1 MCFGDTDVLLLGGG
15 LERRHEPL
23 STKEFDALQPGALL
37 VNVGRGGLID
47 HDALL
52 VALESGTLGG
62 AWLDVLPVEPLPQS
76 HPLWRAPRTVISSH
90 DATATLSYPWNVA
103 SMTARHVA
111 QWLEG
116 ETAHPYRPAARAC
129 PAGAA
134 FGVSLRPLGRGPAVS
149 TGQARPGTV
158 ARSWLR

>member
-1 MCFGDTDVLLLGGG
+1 MGSRDILRVFADTDILLLAAA
-15 LERRHEPL
+15 LTDDTKPL
-23 STKEFDALQPGALL
+23 STKEFDALPPGALL

-62 AWLDVLPVEPLPQS
+62 AWLDVLPVEPLPAS

-103 SMTARHVA
+103 SMTARHVE

-116 ETAHPYRPAARAC
+116 ETPAHT
-129 PAGAA
+129 
-134 FGVSLRPLGRGPAVS
+134 VLPLGPVPGARHAVS
-149 TGQARPGTV
+149 
-158 ARSWLR
+158 